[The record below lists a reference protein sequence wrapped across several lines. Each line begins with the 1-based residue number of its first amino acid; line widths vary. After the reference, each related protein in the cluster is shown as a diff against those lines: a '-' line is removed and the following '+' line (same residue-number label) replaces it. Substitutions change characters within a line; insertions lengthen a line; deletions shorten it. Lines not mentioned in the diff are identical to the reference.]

1 MRENIKLGVILLI
14 ITALSGLILG
24 VSYEG
29 TKEAIAKNG
38 SLDKKEIALIMPEAD
53 KVLKDEKIALP
64 KDKTITEVLQAFK
77 GEEKVGYLINV
88 TSKGFHGDI
97 QTIVAISSKGQVTG
111 IKIASHTETPGVGS
125 KVEKTDFTDKF
136 KNKNIQ
142 DGLKLTK
149 VASANANE
157 VQGVTGATV
166 SSTAV
171 VGGVNKAIEFYNNN
185 LKGAVGLNE

>member
-24 VSYEG
+24 VSYES

-53 KVLKDEKIALP
+53 KVLKDEKVALP
-64 KDKTITEVLQAFK
+64 EDKTITEVLQAFK

-97 QTIVAISSKGQVTG
+97 QTIVAISNKGQVTG

-125 KVEKTDFTDKF
+125 KVEKTDFTDRF

-142 DGLKLTK
+142 GGLKLTK